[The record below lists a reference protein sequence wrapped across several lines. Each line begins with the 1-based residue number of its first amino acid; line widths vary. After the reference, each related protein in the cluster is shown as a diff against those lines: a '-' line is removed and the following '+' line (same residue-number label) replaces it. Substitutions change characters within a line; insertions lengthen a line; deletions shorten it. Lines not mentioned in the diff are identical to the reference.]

1 MYFVYIL
8 QSQRTNQFY
17 KGISN
22 DLTRRLHEHNSGFEK
37 ATAPNKPWNL
47 VWYDLK
53 PNKSEAFIL
62 ESKLKNL
69 TATARIVAF
78 IKKYPPL
85 VGGPDVPPLAE
96 VRIQTSR

>member
-8 QSQRTNQFY
+8 QSAASGQFY

-22 DLTRRLHEHNSGFEK
+22 DLNRRFHEHNSGYEK
-37 ATAPNKPWNL
+37 ATAPFVPWNL
-47 VWYDLK
+47 VWYTIK
-53 PNKSEAFIL
+53 PNKSEAMML

-69 TATARIVAF
+69 TSNLRIIRF
-78 IKKYPPL
+78 IQKYKP